1 VSPGGEAL
9 FTAVRSSSAHAF
21 ASPYSPA
28 IRYRDLLAISGQ
40 VAVDPSG
47 ALVGEGDME
56 AQARQVFRN
65 IGALLEAA
73 GLTFRNVFFLRY
85 YLTDIEQ
92 WPAVAR
98 VRTEFLHEPYPA
110 AANLEV
116 RRLVQP
122 EWLLEIEALA
132 AFGGD
137 E

>member
-1 VSPGGEAL
+1 VAAGAAL
-9 FTAVRSSSAHAF
+9 FTAFRSPDAHSF
-21 ASPYSPA
+21 DSPYSPA

-40 VAVDPSG
+40 VAVDGSG
-47 ALVGEGDME
+47 NLVGAGDME

-65 IGALLEAA
+65 IGALLAAA
-73 GLTFRNVFFLRY
+73 GLSYRNVFFLRY
-85 YLTDIEQ
+85 YLTDMEQ

-116 RRLVQP
+116 RRLVRP

-132 AFGGD
+132 AFGD
-137 E
+137 D